1 MRHKRKNILDKY
13 ATQKAKE
20 LVCFEILAQGNWLL
34 FEFCHKRK
42 IKEKKYIYLA
52 RGISLFNLF
61 P

>member
-42 IKEKKYIYLA
+42 IKEKNIYI
-52 RGISLFNLF
+52 
-61 P
+61 